1 MDRWN
6 RKDQDTYTGMNAQRR
21 NRRKPDTGIPVRSEE
36 SSENSEVLASLER
49 WLTDDEPA
57 TEAQEGTPI
66 AGKPEMTEKPDF
78 PEAPDIPAGEEPDG
92 TETAGSPEPEITES
106 NS

>member
-49 WLTDDEPA
+49 WLTDDEP
-57 TEAQEGTPI
+57 
-66 AGKPEMTEKPDF
+66 EKETRE
-78 PEAPDIPAGEEPDG
+78 EAPVTEEPDFLEVPDMPAEEEPDEAE
-92 TETAGSPEPEITES
+92 ETARPEPEAK
-106 NS
+106 